1 MKLISNIYHEFQQI
15 VIYAED
21 EFLDDELMKLEL
33 YSRNSE
39 QIPFYPGLSS
49 IPIANIPYQPSVD
62 GGKGRFDP
70 TKNPQLFDKL
80 HPYYPFI
87 SRPQSTVDA
96 PRKPED
102 VPAFLVWESS
112 QYPREEL
119 GTLLP
124 DYYLA
129 LMDRVWRLQSQIREI
144 ALDEASASWPH
155 FRSSQPPKP
164 TARNWG
170 EEMTFDQLVDDL
182 ALLQRWVK
190 ELDAWV
196 RMGNLLRKTPRN
208 PLLCLPDTDT
218 TEADDSILGV
228 WANGMEES
236 DLRGKDG
243 PSATRTQRTSN
254 PFLLTDWQDNK
265 TCQEWIG
272 LARRSRITVDKND
285 WNNWLADAGREDK
298 SAIRTWRSSSLAS
311 TENFPGQDT
320 RVAIEGIAIPN
331 EDRYGP
337 KPVELKTLVED
348 RVQWIVPPE
357 VVNPDSK
364 GSWSW
369 FVEDTDDEDRRCL
382 RFVGKSARKE
392 VDSSEWPYIYFDR
405 IRKRKL
411 HLYTE
416 IIIPPNLAHNVDVF
430 GLPGP
435 RICYYN
441 DTTMT
446 IRANA
451 SDWVYRAETP
461 SRNDIGR
468 RADIPNH
475 DSLPK
480 LPTNTTSSIPSS
492 SIPSSS
498 IPSSPPPAPPSQERR
513 NYWTYANREEE
524 DEILDF
530 GEPTPSP
537 VQRAQELPPMRTPSP
552 PAKEPSPIPVS
563 PTIDN
568 EKSEEDTQRSPED
581 KSGNDALPPRA
592 PLKEQL
598 ISSDEI
604 IEKWL
609 PKLSRRSCPPPA
621 PTCLLR
627 LIGFDGSI
635 TELMDLFS
643 KTRQKTAVE
652 TRIARINK
660 VSTPEGTEFW
670 VKIWNKSEAGW
681 FIQAHYDLPID
692 EKRVFEIR
700 LLKLLPYLECPMF
713 ERSPDEQWTRKELVP
728 SQNPIPQTTRTP
740 SSPPSSSQTSSLLS
754 RMDIPLQDRL
764 EESSRVPLSLAE
776 RIESDH
782 EEPVSEMQDMEPSS
796 SKKKAKSRG
805 GKRHRHWNDIL
816 GPVPTRDP
824 QIDMDSWTPEL
835 WLSQAN

>member
-1 MKLISNIYHEFQQI
+1 
-15 VIYAED
+15 
-21 EFLDDELMKLEL
+21 
-33 YSRNSE
+33 
-39 QIPFYPGLSS
+39 
-49 IPIANIPYQPSVD
+49 
-62 GGKGRFDP
+62 
-70 TKNPQLFDKL
+70 
-80 HPYYPFI
+80 
-87 SRPQSTVDA
+87 
-96 PRKPED
+96 
-102 VPAFLVWESS
+102 
-112 QYPREEL
+112 
-119 GTLLP
+119 
-124 DYYLA
+124 
-129 LMDRVWRLQSQIREI
+129 MDRVWRLQSQIREI

-190 ELDAWV
+190 ELEAWV

-236 DLRGKDG
+236 DLSWFWTHRVPVFVTHEVKGGKDE

-298 SAIRTWRSSSLAS
+298 SAIRTWKSSSLAS

-480 LPTNTTSSIPSS
+480 LPTNTTSQNSEPPSLAPPSS
-492 SIPSSS
+492 APSFPAP
-498 IPSSPPPAPPSQERR
+498 PSPAPLSPAPPSPAPPPPAPPSQERR

-568 EKSEEDTQRSPED
+568 EKSEEDTTTIAGGQKRKRRS
-581 KSGNDALPPRA
+581 
-592 PLKEQL
+592 
-598 ISSDEI
+598 SSESSSERTIDILDEI